1 MLKEA
6 FIAVAKA
13 SQKLSVAALHTCP
26 FRNVSL
32 GTRVRNLLTGAG
44 WAVMK
49 GSFIAV
55 ANVSQKFGLAAL
67 HTF

>member
-1 MLKEA
+1 MKEA

-32 GTRVRNLLTGAG
+32 GTRVRNLLTGAEWG
-44 WAVMK
+44 VMK
-49 GSFIAV
+49 EAFIAV
-55 ANVSQKFGLAAL
+55 ANVSQKLDVATV
-67 HTF
+67 HTY